1 MSLSAYNSSSREGAP
16 RLSMLAAIIGAL
28 FSNAYAS
35 TAPIDIDNTVQ
46 VKKEQIDIDTGSNT
60 GSDGYAISITNSG
73 KLTTEGTVTLS
84 TEGDKANGVNISS
97 NSALNSQGGI
107 AITTKGKNASGISLD
122 NNSSMT
128 IANGMSV
135 TTSGMNATGINVDK
149 STLTVEQGDINTSGV
164 NANGV
169 SI

>member
-73 KLTTEGTVTLS
+73 KLTTKVQLPYLQKVIRQTELISPAIPRLTLKV
-84 TEGDKANGVNISS
+84 G
-97 NSALNSQGGI
+97 LQ
-107 AITTKGKNASGISLD
+107 
-122 NNSSMT
+122 
-128 IANGMSV
+128 
-135 TTSGMNATGINVDK
+135 
-149 STLTVEQGDINTSGV
+149 
-164 NANGV
+164 
-169 SI
+169 